1 MKTFDFQLS
10 FLMACTTR
18 GYQIRA
24 ENKDDALSKIE
35 ECIDKDGQFDFAKF
49 EQLGGT
55 SCSWHVE
62 NGTDHGYE
70 MTDPD
75 SIQPADGEEDEDDE
89 DTEGDPDSGC

>member
-18 GYQIRA
+18 GYRIQA
-24 ENKDDALSKIE
+24 ENKADALHKIE
-35 ECIDKDGQFDFAKF
+35 ECIDKDGQFDFEKF
-49 EQLGGT
+49 GKLGGT
-55 SCSWHVE
+55 ASSWHVE

-75 SIQPADGEEDEDDE
+75 SIQPADGEEEDEENGE
-89 DTEGDPDSGC
+89 DAD